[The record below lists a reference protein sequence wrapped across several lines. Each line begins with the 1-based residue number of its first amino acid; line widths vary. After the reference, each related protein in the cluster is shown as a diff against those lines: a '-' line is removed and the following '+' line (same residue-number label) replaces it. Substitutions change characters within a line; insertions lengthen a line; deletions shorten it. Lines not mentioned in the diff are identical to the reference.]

1 MKIPAT
7 QSAVLQR
14 PAGPRLRCFLS
25 TRGLKDHD
33 FSRVVREPKTWGLQ
47 SQSGGA
53 NVKPASEPAPVLKNS
68 PNSFTFGPPEVKL
81 KYEALAPGFDQQA
94 EEKSSRAFS
103 RYEGKL

>member
-1 MKIPAT
+1 M
-7 QSAVLQR
+7 QR
-14 PAGPRLRCFLS
+14 S
-25 TRGLKDHD
+25 TTAKCLYQLGA
-33 FSRVVREPKTWGLQ
+33 SPNGVVIDADGKWNW
-47 SQSGGA
+47 A

-94 EEKSSRAFS
+94 EKKSSRAFS

>member
-1 MKIPAT
+1 M
-7 QSAVLQR
+7 QR
-14 PAGPRLRCFLS
+14 S
-25 TRGLKDHD
+25 TTAKCLYQLGA
-33 FSRVVREPKTWGLQ
+33 SPNGVVIDADGKWNW
-47 SQSGGA
+47 A